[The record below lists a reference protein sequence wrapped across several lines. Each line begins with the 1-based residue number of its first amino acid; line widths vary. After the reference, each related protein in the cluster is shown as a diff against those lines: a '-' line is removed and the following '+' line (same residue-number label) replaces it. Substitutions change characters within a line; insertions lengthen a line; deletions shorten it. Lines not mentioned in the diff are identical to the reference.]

1 MTHVTRAIALGTLI
15 VGVLD
20 GADAVIVSLMRG
32 GSSTRMFQGIAAG
45 WFGREAAL
53 SGGMVTASAG
63 VFFHFT
69 IAFGVVAVYACAA
82 AVLPVLR
89 RRPLVYGPLYGL
101 AVYAFM
107 NLVVIPLSAIGPVQF
122 SPSVNQVF
130 AHVCLVGIPAAL
142 SVAWLGGWHDRR
154 EMSEDIHERSS
165 VRQR

>member
-1 MTHVTRAIALGTLI
+1 
-15 VGVLD
+15 
-20 GADAVIVSLMRG
+20 
-32 GSSTRMFQGIAAG
+32 
-45 WFGREAAL
+45 
-53 SGGMVTASAG
+53 
-63 VFFHFT
+63 
-69 IAFGVVAVYACAA
+69 
-82 AVLPVLR
+82 
-89 RRPLVYGPLYGL
+89 LYGL